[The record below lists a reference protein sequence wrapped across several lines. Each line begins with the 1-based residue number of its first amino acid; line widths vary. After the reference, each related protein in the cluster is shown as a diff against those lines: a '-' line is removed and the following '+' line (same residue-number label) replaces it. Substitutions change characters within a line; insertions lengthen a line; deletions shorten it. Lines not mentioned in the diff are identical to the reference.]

1 MSLGSQ
7 LEDKS
12 IKRSPEMLASVAVT
26 LKAMARDISG
36 TGYTDEQRAIA
47 EVGFAL
53 GERYSNRAF
62 DDHDASLAQW
72 SDLSDS
78 GMTALSIPAEYG
90 GDGGLLELCILSERL
105 AAGGYPAAKLV
116 IATAIAGSVIA
127 RNGSADQRA
136 RWLPEIATGSTRF
149 CFALT
154 EPDAGSNTRKL
165 RTLAARQEDGRWRIR
180 GEKTFISALESSDA
194 MLAVA
199 RNPVNQRLVLFA
211 LQLPNDAISTQRVAV
226 EAPAFEYQ
234 WSVFFDDLELT
245 DDDLIG
251 GADGGEKALFD
262 ALNPERLVVAAQAV
276 GVGRWCLTKAVAYAR
291 ERAVFDMPI
300 GAHQAVQHP
309 LAEAYVQLEG
319 AWALTVG
326 AARRYD
332 SGDQAGLESNIAKIA
347 ACDAGLCSADRA
359 LQAFGG
365 AGYTRDTGV
374 LQRFIYMRLLRS
386 IPVARELAL
395 NHVATSGLRLPRS
408 Y

>member
-1 MSLGSQ
+1 M
-7 LEDKS
+7 
-12 IKRSPEMLASVAVT
+12 P
-26 LKAMARDISG
+26 RDISA

-53 GERYSNRAF
+53 GERYARRAF
-62 DDHDASLAQW
+62 DDHEASLAQW
-72 SDLSDS
+72 EDLSAS

-116 IATAIAGSVIA
+116 IATAIAGCVIA
-127 RNGSADQRA
+127 RNGSAEQRA
-136 RWLPEIATGSTRF
+136 HWLPQIASGRMRF

-154 EPDAGSNTRKL
+154 EPSAGSNTRKL
-165 RTLAARQEDGRWRIR
+165 RTLAARQDGGRWRLR

-199 RNPVNQRLVLFA
+199 RNPESQRLLLFA
-211 LQLPNDAISTQRVAV
+211 LELPNDALAMQRVAV

-234 WSVFFDDLELT
+234 WSVFFDGLELT
-245 DDDLIG
+245 DDQLIG
-251 GADGGEKALFD
+251 GVDGGEKALFD
-262 ALNPERLVVAAQAV
+262 GLNPERLVVAAQAV
-276 GVGRWCLTKAVAYAR
+276 GVGRWCLANATQYAR
-291 ERAVFDMPI
+291 ERSVFETPI

-309 LAEAYVQLEG
+309 LAEAYIQLEA
-319 AWALTVG
+319 AWALTVNA
-326 AARRYD
+326 AARYD
-332 SGDQAGLESNIAKIA
+332 AGEQAGLESNVAKIA
-347 ACDAGLCSADRA
+347 ACDAGLYAADRA
-359 LQAFGG
+359 LQTFGG
-365 AGYTRDTGV
+365 AGYTRDTGI
-374 LQRFIYMRLLRS
+374 LQRFVYMRLLRS